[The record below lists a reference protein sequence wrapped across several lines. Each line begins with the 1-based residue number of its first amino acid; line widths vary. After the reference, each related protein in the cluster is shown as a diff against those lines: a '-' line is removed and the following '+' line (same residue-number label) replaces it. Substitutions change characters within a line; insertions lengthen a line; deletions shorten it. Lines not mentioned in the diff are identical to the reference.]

1 MTDKMAMRYLS
12 PVKSLMKKLDFDRH
26 YIEALDYAIKN
37 LKEGSQSKWIP
48 VSERLPDVDGGEY
61 LVYRKTDAFIKRPF
75 CIDIAR
81 WYSDDTENNG
91 FNKYSEVIA
100 WMPLPEPYKEAENE
114 R

>member
-1 MTDKMAMRYLS
+1 MTICDNCVHRNVCA
-12 PVKSLMKKLDFDRH
+12 DEGH
-26 YIEALDYAIKN
+26 YDEALSFCADKI
-37 LKEGSQSKWIP
+37 EERPQGKWIP

-100 WMPLPEPYKEAENE
+100 WMPLPEPYKEEENE
-114 R
+114 